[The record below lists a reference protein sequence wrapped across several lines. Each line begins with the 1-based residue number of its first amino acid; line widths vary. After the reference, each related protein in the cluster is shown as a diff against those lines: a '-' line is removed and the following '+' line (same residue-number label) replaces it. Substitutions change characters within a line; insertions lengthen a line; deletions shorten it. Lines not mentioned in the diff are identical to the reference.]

1 MHFQRKD
8 IKRVIGVLIG
18 ATLMAVN
25 LKMFAKVGGIYPGG
39 ASGLSMLIQAICETY
54 IGVNVSFALLNICIN
69 AIPAYIGFRFV
80 GKKFTLFSI
89 LMIIVSGV
97 LVDMIPTMQVTRDP
111 LLVAVFGGLLN
122 AVAISI
128 CLSVHT
134 SSGGTDFIAM
144 YLSKEKGIDGFPMVL
159 LINIGI
165 LGSAGFLFGWDKALY
180 SIIYQYVS
188 TQALHLLYRDYQQV
202 TLFIVTEK
210 PREICE
216 RIYDISLHGATII
229 NAEGSYKRGNK
240 TMVYS
245 VVDSPDR
252 RRVINAVH
260 EIDPEAFI
268 NSIKSDQIKGNFHF
282 DQID

>member
-128 CLSVHT
+128 CLSVKRE
-134 SSGGTDFIAM
+134 SMDSQWYSLSISGF
-144 YLSKEKGIDGFPMVL
+144 
-159 LINIGI
+159 
-165 LGSAGFLFGWDKALY
+165 
-180 SIIYQYVS
+180 
-188 TQALHLLYRDYQQV
+188 
-202 TLFIVTEK
+202 
-210 PREICE
+210 
-216 RIYDISLHGATII
+216 
-229 NAEGSYKRGNK
+229 
-240 TMVYS
+240 
-245 VVDSPDR
+245 
-252 RRVINAVH
+252 
-260 EIDPEAFI
+260 
-268 NSIKSDQIKGNFHF
+268 
-282 DQID
+282 